1 MRTGLPLESLDLL
14 IYLVFLLSLLGWAAL
29 LLMRK
34 KPVTAIIANQ
44 GNKMTDRYVI
54 ETLLR
59 PAVELNTAVAAA
71 CASYICVTAPWAV
84 ALAPSVSYVTA
95 AGFAI
100 LSLKR
105 THEGFGLTLS
115 PQYPAVAPIP

>member
-1 MRTGLPLESLDLL
+1 
-14 IYLVFLLSLLGWAAL
+14 
-29 LLMRK
+29 
-34 KPVTAIIANQ
+34 
-44 GNKMTDRYVI
+44 MTDRYVI

-105 THEGFGLTLS
+105 THEGFWSYAIAAISGGCPDT
-115 PQYPAVAPIP
+115 